1 MLTIKDIAEK
11 AGVSRGT
18 VDRVIHHRG
27 NVAEDKRQKVL
38 QIVKDSGFRPNEYAS
53 LIATNKIHSIYCLI
67 PQYFPGDVWEITA
80 GGIRDAGKK
89 AESFGVQV
97 HIVTYDQYDIDS
109 FRNACRSVLAHGP
122 SGVVVAPM
130 FRAGTL
136 RFVREL
142 SARDIPYVYIDTK
155 LDDDGYLEFF
165 GLPMYESGY
174 LGADILTQRC
184 RECIRTVLNVRI
196 IRDKDM
202 LSDPTM
208 LRRAGFMDYIKEYLP
223 LCEVR
228 DAWITPNDE
237 TEIARVLDEQLATLP
252 ENQRNIIMFNS
263 RVHLVASYIKS
274 RGLTGCNVVGYDM
287 LRSNIQA
294 MKDGTVNFIIAQ
306 HSDLQAANA
315 VRTLAEHLAFR
326 RPVVRKDHYS
336 QMDILNRHNCDYYTL

>member
-18 VDRVIHHRG
+18 VDRVIHDRG
-27 NVAEDKRQKVL
+27 NVAEEKRRKVL
-38 QIVKDSGFRPNEYAS
+38 QIVEDSGFRPNEFAS
-53 LIATNKIHSIYCLI
+53 LIATNKIHSIFCII

-80 GGIRDAGKK
+80 GGITDAGKRV
-89 AESFGVQV
+89 ESFGVHV
-97 HIVTYDQYDIDS
+97 EIVIYDQYSIES
-109 FRNACRSVLAHGP
+109 FREACDSVLAHSP
-122 SGVVVAPM
+122 SGVVIAPM

-136 RFVREL
+136 RFVRQL
-142 SARDIPYVYIDTK
+142 SAKGIPYVYIDTK

-184 RECIRTVLNVRI
+184 RAGINTVLNVRI
-196 IRDKDM
+196 KRDKDM

-223 LCEVR
+223 QCTVR
-228 DAWITPNDE
+228 DVWINPNDE
-237 TEIARVLDEQLATLP
+237 EDIASVLDREFETLP
-252 ENQRNIIMFNS
+252 ENQRNLIMFNS
-263 RVHLVASYIKS
+263 RVHLVASYLKK

-287 LRSNIQA
+287 LRSNLRA
-294 MKDGTVNFIIAQ
+294 LKDGTVSFIIAQ

-315 VRTLAEHLAFR
+315 VRTLAEYLAFR
-326 RPVVRKDHYS
+326 RPVARKDHYS
-336 QMDILNRHNCDYYTL
+336 QMDILNKHNCDYYTL